1 MSEPRP
7 PRPKA
12 LLDAIEAEP
21 AGAFRG
27 PLWRVVTDGYD
38 PLRPSRAGGRWDD
51 GSFDVLYTS
60 TARDGALAESW
71 FHASRGQPIIPSKVR
86 KRLFRLH
93 ATLDRVLDLTAD
105 GKLAALGVNM
115 ATYGRLE
122 LPPAQRRVPDPPADR
137 RDRLLLR
144 IPGDH
149 GPERP
154 LSGGERRH
162 HDRARRSDAG
172 ARGRGRGGRSGGLG
186 AGGHRVAGAAR
197 RWAARLGGGG
207 KGPTAT
213 NACPPKRHLQNP
225 NYIIALLRLAQNA
238 SRSKFLSS
246 EVS

>member
-1 MSEPRP
+1 LSEPRP

-71 FHASRGQPIIPSKVR
+71 FHAARGQPIIPSKVR

-93 ATLDRVLDLTAD
+93 ATLDRVLDLTTD

-115 ATYGRLE
+115 ATYGRLSY
-122 LPPAQRRVPDPPADR
+122 L
-137 RDRLLLR
+137 
-144 IPGDH
+144 
-149 GPERP
+149 
-154 LSGGERRH
+154 
-162 HDRARRSDAG
+162 RRSDEYPTLQQIGEIAFFYEYQAIMVPS
-172 ARGRGRGGRSGGLG
+172 ARFPAANAVILTEHVASAQVRVVEDEAVDLEAWALERRG
-186 AGGHRVAGAAR
+186 
-197 RWAARLGGGG
+197 
-207 KGPTAT
+207 K
-213 NACPPKRHLQNP
+213 K
-225 NYIIALLRLAQNA
+225 
-238 SRSKFLSS
+238 
-246 EVS
+246 